1 MLMYKL
7 FAVVLVTMLVT
18 GAPMVGQAQWDEAK
32 NKWIV
37 GDNDAVF
44 YTNASCTGP
53 QYLLMQ
59 GVMEYP
65 ILHSVSTP
73 GVKSWNNKIACAELG
88 KNAVVTVYK
97 VQYYKGT
104 SLELTAGVHSFIGS
118 RLGTDISSIR
128 KTQ

>member
-1 MLMYKL
+1 MKRL
-7 FAVVLVTMLVT
+7 FSLLLVTILV
-18 GAPMVGQAQWDEAK
+18 VGLPAIGHAQWDAEK

-37 GDNDAVF
+37 SDDDAVF
-44 YTNASCTGP
+44 YANASCTGP
-53 QYLLMQ
+53 HYLLMQ

-73 GVKSWNNKIACAELG
+73 GVKSWNNKVACAELG

-97 VQYYKGT
+97 VQNYKGA
-104 SLELTAGVHSFIGS
+104 SMELTAGVHSFIGT

-128 KTQ
+128 KSQ

>member
-1 MLMYKL
+1 MQRMFFVLL
-7 FAVVLVTMLVT
+7 VVLLMAGLP
-18 GAPMVGQAQWDEAK
+18 GIGQAQWDAQQ

-37 GDNDAVF
+37 GDNEAVF
-44 YTNASCTGP
+44 YANANCTGS

-65 ILHSVSTP
+65 ILHSVSSP

-97 VQYYKGT
+97 VQYYKGA
-104 SLELTAGVHSFIGS
+104 SLELTAGVHSFIGT

-128 KTQ
+128 KLQ

>member
-1 MLMYKL
+1 MKSL
-7 FAVVLVTMLVT
+7 FAVLLVAMLVLGLPGT
-18 GAPMVGQAQWDEAK
+18 GQAQWDAQQ

-44 YTNASCTGP
+44 YTNSSCTGP

-97 VQYYKGT
+97 VQYFKGA
-104 SLELTAGVHSFIGS
+104 SLELTGGVHSFIGS

>member
-1 MLMYKL
+1 MYKL
-7 FAVVLVTMLVT
+7 FAVVLVAMLIA
-18 GAPMVGQAQWDEAK
+18 GAPMVGQAQWDAEK

-37 GDNDAVF
+37 SDNDAVF
-44 YTNASCTGP
+44 YANASCTGT

-59 GVMEYP
+59 GVTEYP
-65 ILHSVSTP
+65 ILHNVSTP

-88 KNAVVTVYK
+88 KNAAVTVCR

-104 SLELTAGVHSFIGS
+104 CMNLTEGVHSFIGS

>member
-1 MLMYKL
+1 MYKVL
-7 FAVVLVTMLVT
+7 AMVLVTMLFV
-18 GAPMVGQAQWDEAK
+18 GVPMVGQAQWDAQQ

-73 GVKSWNNKIACAELG
+73 GVKSWNNKVACAELG
-88 KNAVVTVYK
+88 KNAVVTVYRI
-97 VQYYKGT
+97 QYFKGT
-104 SLELTAGVHSFIGS
+104 SVELTAGIHSFVGT

-128 KTQ
+128 KSQ

>member
-1 MLMYKL
+1 MYKL
-7 FAVVLVTMLVT
+7 FAVVLIAVLIAA
-18 GAPMVGQAQWDEAK
+18 APMVGQAQWDAEK

-44 YTNASCTGP
+44 YANASCTGT

-65 ILHSVSTP
+65 LLHNISTP

-97 VQYYKGT
+97 VQNYKGA
-104 SLELTAGVHSFIGS
+104 SLELTAGVHSFIGT

-128 KTQ
+128 KSQ

>member
-1 MLMYKL
+1 MKRFFFLFLLTLMVAGL
-7 FAVVLVTMLVT
+7 PVV
-18 GAPMVGQAQWDEAK
+18 AQAQWDEAQ

-44 YTNASCTGP
+44 YMNASCTGS

-65 ILHSVSTP
+65 ILHNISTP

-88 KNAVVTVYK
+88 KNAVATVCR
-97 VQYYKGT
+97 VQNYKGT
-104 SLELTAGVHSFIGS
+104 CMELTAGVHSFIGS

>member
-1 MLMYKL
+1 MYKW
-7 FAVVLVTMLVT
+7 FAMLLVTILVA
-18 GAPMVGQAQWDEAK
+18 GLPMVGQAQWDAEK

-37 GDNDAVF
+37 GDNEAVF
-44 YTNASCTGP
+44 YTNANCTGT

-65 ILHSVSTP
+65 ILHSISSP

-88 KNAVVTVYK
+88 KNAVVTVCK
-97 VQYYKGT
+97 VQNFKT
-104 SLELTAGVHSFIGS
+104 PCLELTAGVHSFIGT

>member
-1 MLMYKL
+1 MYKVFSML
-7 FAVVLVTMLVT
+7 LVAVLVAGVPL
-18 GAPMVGQAQWDEAK
+18 VGQAQWDAQK
-32 NKWIV
+32 NKWIA

-44 YTNASCTGP
+44 YANASCTGS

-65 ILHSVSTP
+65 LLHNVTTP

-88 KNAVVTVYK
+88 KNAVATVCK
-97 VQYYKGT
+97 VQNYKGT
-104 SLELTAGVHSFIGS
+104 CMDLTAGVHSFIGT